1 MDTPGLL
8 SLTVSSEQL
17 QEHEGKNGPD
27 RRSIRK
33 NLLARGLARRY
44 NDQKGR
50 EEALKARI
58 SRQKKQLVILAE
70 YNQRKEAESVS
81 HERSVIKLKTT
92 ELDRGVVPQ
101 KDSTRFPRSVNL
113 RVFADN
119 QEEDERNDEDGDQL
133 DGDEELNSP
142 TEEDLARFA
151 ALTSKPESQDITRV
165 PSPAKHARMNSSKK
179 SSSDEQCSTSKRG
192 KTISLGGSSIDKSSA
207 QVLCELRV
215 TKEIVI
221 REQTL
226 KQLRQLVPVVD
237 KLAEELSEITQKKA
251 SASALLA
258 AAASSPLREKRGS
271 TSLTVA
277 PLSTRRPESGQI
289 SVAAAERDVKE
300 LSAQFNELAAT
311 LKHRVRQF
319 RTLIATLQEASIN
332 AAEAIIEWRHFRT
345 QRCRFTNF
353 QPLYRFPWKKMRVLN
368 YLTHMDEDLQ
378 FLFQTAVLRV
388 VAGPDVAFNALV
400 LPRDQLESLGFAPNI
415 FVSTTFL
422 TERRSRDEDSTA
434 QSGGLS
440 RSVAQV
446 DSARLPPHKLEQ
458 QYEALR
464 AALKSEESLLHPLA
478 LDSDRARQCL
488 EIIQSERELEKA
500 EAEKVEFEQ
509 QRVAEAYNPFASIK
523 ASGGVE
529 ETLIQL
535 LTTQSPH
542 VATLSQQLRHR
553 QEDTTRAT
561 NESAIRSFEQEH
573 EVSSKVPREPSEQLR
588 VNSRRLRQILE
599 KRKEQTVS
607 TAECEVRSVQTW
619 GTKNRLPGQLVVRK
633 MTVRRQQNQLARKIQ
648 VQFRTHLFRRNLLQN
663 LTSFI
668 TETRQSAVYIQRIFR
683 GFCAKRE
690 YDITKM
696 LLDAERRRLDAGK
709 KILHSYRRYKRRL
722 RHRRSMTVES
732 IAQAQLFTIQYQ
744 KLQEEGEDSVDR
756 YRRVGEE
763 RRRQRVVLLQKR
775 KLEQQELE
783 QRRNASAVK
792 IQALVRGHLAKC
804 ELFSLRKEKQSHLTA
819 VCIMA
824 LQSNVRRFLKR
835 QDERRRRFRQDLE
848 RVNRSAVRIQ
858 SIYRGYNSRASL
870 LFQLD
875 ETMKNSLE
883 RRHVE
888 GTHGVLE
895 EEEEDDDEEE
905 LYTDRLPPLG
915 GRLSR
920 QPSRSDNDDSTTHAM
935 ISSPPSSSRAPVDQ
949 ATKVTLPPL
958 RPSVVA
964 VPSSTPTTRR
974 PSFARQLSTPH
985 APSQSMTR
993 VELRLKEPLIG
1004 DDFEKSTSVR
1014 RDSLEP
1020 RRMSRGSLDGQGQ
1033 RK

>member
-1 MDTPGLL
+1 MDAPGLL

-58 SRQKKQLVILAE
+58 SRQKKQLAILAE
-70 YNQRKEAESVS
+70 YNRRKEAESVS

-101 KDSTRFPRSVNL
+101 KDSTRFPRNVSL

-119 QEEDERNDEDGDQL
+119 QEENERNDEDGDQF

-142 TEEDLARFA
+142 MEEDLARFA
-151 ALTSKPESQDITRV
+151 ALTSKPEPQDITRV
-165 PSPAKHARMNSSKK
+165 PSPVKHAEMNSSKK
-179 SSSDEQCSTSKRG
+179 CSSDEECSTSKRG
-192 KTISLGGSSIDKSSA
+192 KAISSGGSSIDKSSA

-226 KQLRQLVPVVD
+226 KQLHQLVPVVD

-251 SASALLA
+251 SALALLA
-258 AAASSPLREKRGS
+258 VAASSPLREKRGS
-271 TSLTVA
+271 ASLTVA
-277 PLSTRRPESGQI
+277 PLSTRRSESGQI
-289 SVAAAERDVKE
+289 SVAAAERDMKE

-388 VAGPDVAFNALV
+388 VAGPDVTFNALV

-422 TERRSRDEDSTA
+422 TERRSRDEDGTA
-434 QSGGLS
+434 QCGGLS
-440 RSVAQV
+440 RSAAQV
-446 DSARLPPHKLEQ
+446 ARLPPHKLEQ
-458 QYEALR
+458 QYEALL

-500 EAEKVEFEQ
+500 EAEKAEFEQ
-509 QRVAEAYNPFASIK
+509 QRAAEAYNPFASIK

-542 VATLSQQLRHR
+542 MATLSQQLRHR
-553 QEDTTRAT
+553 QEDATRAA
-561 NESAIRSFEQEH
+561 NGSATRSFEQEH
-573 EVSSKVPREPSEQLR
+573 EVSPKVPREPSEQLR

-633 MTVRRQQNQLARKIQ
+633 MTVKRQQNQLARKIQ
-648 VQFRTHLFRRNLLQN
+648 LQFRTHLFRRNLLQN

-668 TETRQSAVYIQRIFR
+668 TETRQSAVHIQRIFR

-744 KLQEEGEDSVDR
+744 KLQEEDEDSVDR

-775 KLEQQELE
+775 KLEQQKLE

-804 ELFSLRKEKQSHLTA
+804 ELFSLRKEKKSHLTA
-819 VCIMA
+819 VCIMT

-835 QDERRRRFRQDLE
+835 QDERRHRFRQDLE

-875 ETMKNSLE
+875 ETMKDSLE

-888 GTHGVLE
+888 GTHGMLE
-895 EEEEDDDEEE
+895 EEEEEDEEE
-905 LYTDRLPPLG
+905 ELGTDRLPPLG
-915 GRLSR
+915 GRLSCP
-920 QPSRSDNDDSTTHAM
+920 PSRSDNDDSTTHVM
-935 ISSPPSSSRAPVDQ
+935 ISSPPSSSSAPVDQ
-949 ATKVTLPPL
+949 ATRVTLPPL
-958 RPSVVA
+958 RPSVVT

-985 APSQSMTR
+985 APLQSMTR

-1004 DDFEKSTSVR
+1004 DDFEKSASVR

-1033 RK
+1033 HK